1 MKGILAI
8 FRREM
13 QSYFVS
19 PIAYI
24 VIGVFLIMCGVFFY
38 RLLNDVIQYGLQMQ
52 MQGMRG
58 QGPQDVDMPGIILR
72 SSLGLVS
79 TFILFMI
86 PMLTMGMYA
95 GERRQG
101 TMELL
106 MTSPL
111 TEFQIVFGK
120 WLAAFALFIVMLAP
134 TFLYHVVV
142 RVFSDPKLPWK
153 IILSGYLGA
162 LLLGGALIA
171 LGAWLSSLTENQIIA
186 AVLTFGAFIMLLII
200 DRLVSDTT
208 SKWGETLQYM
218 SILRHFDDFTKGV
231 IDTTSLIYY
240 LSVTVLGI
248 FLTLRTLDSMRWRRA

>member
-8 FRREM
+8 YRREL
-13 QSYFVS
+13 QNYFVS

-24 VIGVFLIMCGVFFY
+24 VIGVFLLLCGLFFY
-38 RLLNDVIQYGLQMQ
+38 QLLNEVIQYGFQAQMQ
-52 MQGMRG
+52 AMRG
-58 QGPQDVDMPGIILR
+58 GPPPELDMPSIILR

-79 TFILFMI
+79 TFILFMV

-120 WLAAFALFIVMLAP
+120 FLAVLTLFVIMIAP
-134 TFLYHVVV
+134 TFLYHATI
-142 RVFSDPKLPWK
+142 RFFSEPGTPWK
-153 IILSGYLGA
+153 IILCGYLGA
-162 LLLGGALIA
+162 LLLGAALIA

-186 AVLTFGAFIMLLII
+186 AIITFGVFI
-200 DRLVSDTT
+200 
-208 SKWGETLQYM
+208 
-218 SILRHFDDFTKGV
+218 
-231 IDTTSLIYY
+231 
-240 LSVTVLGI
+240 VL
-248 FLTLRTLDSMRWRRA
+248 